1 MLDDLCEIPM
11 DYLGIEERGH
21 EFKCGAEFG
30 QCHRAAI
37 CPKYRYI
44 PIDNGCFQRIL
55 YGGEL
60 VSKALDIRKNG
71 ERPFN
76 LLKKREG
83 LEPVRV
89 RNQQG
94 LVVRVTFATIAT
106 LLLEMTD
113 TRRKKKAKQKQMDLL
128 EAVGF

>member
-1 MLDDLCEIPM
+1 MN
-11 DYLGIEERGH
+11 G
-21 EFKCGAEFG
+21 
-30 QCHRAAI
+30 
-37 CPKYRYI
+37 YRI
-44 PIDNGCFQRIL
+44 I

-76 LLKKREG
+76 LLKKRDG

-89 RNQQG
+89 RSQQG
-94 LVVRVTFATIAT
+94 LVVRATFTTIAT
-106 LLLEMTD
+106 LLLEMAD
-113 TRRKKKAKQKQMDLL
+113 TRRKKKAKQGQMDLL